1 MTSPDSLE
9 RPIFSGSVPSGSSSP
24 AFGPL
29 VMTMRE
35 TVLVVAAPPTA
46 ASFAFAGA
54 AAGAGRLT
62 ASVASPGPAAGA
74 GTGAAAGPGSFRAF
88 TPNRSGRRVYNTP
101 EQQNHSRQKIRK
113 DRGAE

>member
-9 RPIFSGSVPSGSSSP
+9 RPIVSGSVPSGSSSP

-35 TVLVVAAPPTA
+35 TVLVVAAPPNA

-74 GTGAAAGPGSFRAF
+74 GTGAAAGSGGFRPF
-88 TPNRSGRRVYNTP
+88 TPTRSARRDDTTAKT
-101 EQQNHSRQKIRK
+101 QNHSPNRTEQ
-113 DRGAE
+113 G